1 MRLRHFGYE
10 RDYSND
16 LGQQI
21 KTIKGKRTQGEIA
34 NQLNISRPT
43 YSHLETN
50 RIEPSMSL
58 LTAIADLYCVT
69 TDYLLGRSQDSRLTA
84 LKIKTAEMASRFAEL
99 VSDLPENEQENAWK
113 QALMYVQFTKTQ
125 K

>member
-1 MRLRHFGYE
+1 MKGIIPMTLGNKLKQLR
-10 RDYSND
+10 
-16 LGQQI
+16 
-21 KTIKGKRTQGEIA
+21 GKRTQGEIA

-84 LKIKTAEMASRFAEL
+84 TEDKKRLKWHHVLLNWYPIYQKTSKKMRG
-99 VSDLPENEQENAWK
+99 NK
-113 QALMYVQFTKTQ
+113 R
-125 K
+125 

>member
-84 LKIKTAEMASRFAEL
+84 AE
-99 VSDLPENEQENAWK
+99 DKNG
-113 QALMYVQFTKTQ
+113 
-125 K
+125 

>member
-1 MRLRHFGYE
+1 MTLGNKLKQLR
-10 RDYSND
+10 
-16 LGQQI
+16 
-21 KTIKGKRTQGEIA
+21 GKRTQGEIA

-69 TDYLLGRSQDSRLTA
+69 TDYLLGRSQDSRLTEVED
-84 LKIKTAEMASRFAEL
+84 KKTTEMASRFAEL

>member
-1 MRLRHFGYE
+1 MTLGNKLKQLR
-10 RDYSND
+10 
-16 LGQQI
+16 
-21 KTIKGKRTQGEIA
+21 GKRTQGEIA

-69 TDYLLGRSQDSRLTA
+69 TDYLLGRSEDSRLTEA
-84 LKIKTAEMASRFAEL
+84 EDKITNNMASRFAEL
-99 VSDLPENEQENAWK
+99 VADLPENEQENAWR
-113 QALMYVQFTKTQ
+113 QALMYVQFTKNQ